1 MENVVCS
8 MFSVEL
14 SDEGKQNG
22 RKRGALRPFD
32 YAQGMQSSGQKKKQN
47 ELGEEM
53 KGFFNSPTGHNFFM
67 RKELLCHWKLVFGGL
82 TKGLKS

>member
-22 RKRGALRPFD
+22 RKRGGAGNLFREREQND
-32 YAQGMQSSGQKKKQN
+32 Y
-47 ELGEEM
+47 
-53 KGFFNSPTGHNFFM
+53 
-67 RKELLCHWKLVFGGL
+67 
-82 TKGLKS
+82 